1 MNKIQEL
8 LEIIK
13 EVGVLTDV
21 DALDYDK
28 PLKDQKID
36 SLDMANIFLN
46 IQEKYNIEISI
57 EDADR
62 LKSIYD
68 IANFIDSKL

>member
-21 DALDYDK
+21 DTLDYNK

-57 EDADR
+57 EDADQ
-62 LKSIYD
+62 LNSICD
-68 IANFIDSKL
+68 IANFIDSRL

>member
-21 DALDYDK
+21 DTLDYNK

-57 EDADR
+57 EDADQ

>member
-21 DALDYDK
+21 DTLDYNK

-57 EDADR
+57 EDADQ

-68 IANFIDSKL
+68 IANFIDSKS